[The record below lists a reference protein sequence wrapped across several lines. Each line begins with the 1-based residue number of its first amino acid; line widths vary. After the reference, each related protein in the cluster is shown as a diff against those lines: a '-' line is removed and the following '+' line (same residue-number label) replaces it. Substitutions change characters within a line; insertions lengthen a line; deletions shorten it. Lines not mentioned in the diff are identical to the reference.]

1 VNVDAPSSMMAK
13 AFLANADQFLQ
24 RGDIVLSRS
33 RTLQSWAIR
42 FATGSDFSHAALVF
56 LVPKHELGFNSTFLL
71 ESTSR
76 GVGLAKLEDY
86 VAKGRGKIDL
96 VVLRLEGEGFDDD
109 YFRRVRG
116 VMLDRINAGYDYW
129 QVARLAL
136 SFLFGMRLGVATVM
150 KGRKGS
156 MQEAVRKTTR
166 RAMKWVPPQFI
177 CSGFIQYGFVK
188 AAATPEQAEAALFR
202 DDISVND
209 SNLLLAITPDDIA
222 RSSKLK
228 WRYAIRRGRAK
239 PVKNLDEAKRF
250 ISSG

>member
-1 VNVDAPSSMMAK
+1 MTAK
-13 AFLANADQFLQ
+13 AFLADANLYLR

-42 FATGSDFSHAALVF
+42 FVTGSAFSHAALVF

-86 VAKGRGKIDL
+86 VAKRGGKTDV
-96 VVLRLEGEGFDDD
+96 VVLRLEGQGFDED

-129 QVARLAL
+129 RVVRLAL
-136 SFLFGMRLGVATVM
+136 SFVFGVRLGLATVLH
-150 KGRKGS
+150 GRKKS
-156 MQEAVRKTTR
+156 MRDAVKKTTR
-166 RAMKWVPPQFI
+166 LAINWVPPQFI

-202 DDISVND
+202 DGMSVSD
-209 SNLLLAITPDDIA
+209 SNVLLAMTPNDIA
-222 RSSKLK
+222 RSTKLT
-228 WRYAIRRGRAK
+228 WRFAIRRGWSK
-239 PVKNLDEAKRF
+239 PVSDHDQAMDF
-250 ISSG
+250 ISFEK